1 MKHVRLHMIFQWVFF
16 MPIILPLCIIYGA
29 LRGAVQMVERVVNQ
43 MMADVTTDS
52 VDKHTQHSFDNP
64 TY

>member
-1 MKHVRLHMIFQWVFF
+1 MKNVKLHMIFQWVFF

-43 MMADVTTDS
+43 MLADITAPTE
-52 VDKHTQHSFDNP
+52 KRAQHSFENQ

>member
-1 MKHVRLHMIFQWVFF
+1 MIFQWVFF

-43 MMADVTTDS
+43 MLADITTPAE
-52 VDKHTQHSFDNP
+52 KHAQHSLENQ